1 MIPFP
6 WDTFPW
12 NTFPC
17 DTTLGHFPLRQFSF
31 VDSYPLFNLPSD
43 NLLRTL
49 TPCRQLSFG
58 HLPFVDIVPH
68 SLVSSLNLW
77 VCVLVPPPKTAF
89 LSAFNDLRALYHS
102 EKGYDLDN
110 SFLLPCLPIWDK
122 PIGFLFKNV
131 AFTKKGKSQS
141 SCREPK
147 CNIKQIKCHCYLCGK
162 AVENG
167 RTAE

>member
-1 MIPFP
+1 MI
-6 WDTFPW
+6 
-12 NTFPC
+12 
-17 DTTLGHFPLRQFSF
+17 HFPLRHF
-31 VDSYPLFNLPSD
+31 PLKHFPLWHYFG
-43 NLLRTL
+43 TL
-49 TPCRQLSFG
+49 SLGTIFLWKIILWTIFLCRELSFG

-162 AVENG
+162 AVERTDG
-167 RTAE
+167 RQNKAES